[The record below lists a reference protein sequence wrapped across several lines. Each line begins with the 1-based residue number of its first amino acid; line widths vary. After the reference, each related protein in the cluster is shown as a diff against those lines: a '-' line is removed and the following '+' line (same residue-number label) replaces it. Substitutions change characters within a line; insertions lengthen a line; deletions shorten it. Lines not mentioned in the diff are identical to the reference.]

1 MKQTTKTVPTRMGLQ
16 SLWGAVERLS
26 LTLIFVMLTTAA
38 WADLNAF
45 RAYFLLADPN
55 GKAREFV
62 VNFDGGSEETG
73 IISLSKEPRSQGE
86 ADAWYT
92 VNGVKLDKE
101 PTKPGLYIYKGKK
114 VKH

>member
-38 WADLNAF
+38 WAHLNAF
-45 RAYFLLADPN
+45 RAYFQLDGEA
-55 GKAREFV
+55 KAREFV
-62 VNFDGGSEETG
+62 VNFDGETTG
-73 IISLSKEPRSQGE
+73 ISNTDRTDYTDK

>member
-1 MKQTTKTVPTRMGLQ
+1 MKQTTKKVPTRMGLQ

-26 LTLIFVMLTTAA
+26 LTLIFIMLTTAA
-38 WADLNAF
+38 GARLNAF
-45 RAYFLLADPN
+45 RAYFQLDGEA
-55 GKAREFV
+55 KAREFV
-62 VNFDGGSEETG
+62 VNFDGETTG
-73 IISLSKEPRSQGE
+73 ISNTDRTDYTDK

>member
-1 MKQTTKTVPTRMGLQ
+1 MGLQ

-26 LTLIFVMLTTAA
+26 LTLIFIMLTTAA
-38 WADLNAF
+38 WAHLNAF
-45 RAYFLLADPN
+45 RAYFQLDGEAC
-55 GKAREFV
+55 ARVFV
-62 VNFDGGSEETG
+62 MNFDGETTG
-73 IISLSKEPRSQGE
+73 ISNTDRTDYTDK

>member
-26 LTLIFVMLTTAA
+26 LTLMFIMLTTAA
-38 WADLNAF
+38 WARLNAF
-45 RAYFLLADPN
+45 RAYFQLDGEA
-55 GKAREFV
+55 KAREFV
-62 VNFDGGSEETG
+62 VNFDGETTG
-73 IISLSKEPRSQGE
+73 ISNTDRTDYTDK

>member
-1 MKQTTKTVPTRMGLQ
+1 
-16 SLWGAVERLS
+16 
-26 LTLIFVMLTTAA
+26 MLTTAA
-38 WADLNAF
+38 WAHLNAF

-62 VNFDGGSEETG
+62 VNFDGESAETT
-73 IISLSKEPRSQGE
+73 IISPAEIKEIAEIS